1 LARRAVRLMVEG
13 RVQGVGFRWWTVGEA
28 RALGLDGW
36 VRNLRDGRVEV
47 LAIGEDRALDRLT
60 AALAAG
66 SPGARVSMV
75 QPEDADADGSK
86 GFEQKPTAQV

>member
-1 LARRAVRLMVEG
+1 VARRAVRLTVEG

-66 SPGARVSMV
+66 PPAARVASV
-75 QPEDADADGSK
+75 QPEDADDDGSK
-86 GFEQKPTAQV
+86 GFEQK

>member
-1 LARRAVRLMVEG
+1 MARRAVRLLVSG
-13 RVQGVGFRWWTVGEA
+13 HVQGVGFRWWTVGEA

-60 AALAAG
+60 SALAG
-66 SPGARVSMV
+66 GPPGARVTAV
-75 QPEDADADGSK
+75 EPEDADDDGSK
-86 GFEQKPTAQV
+86 GFEQKATA

>member
-1 LARRAVRLMVEG
+1 LARRAVRLLVSG

-47 LAIGEDRALDRLT
+47 LAIGEDRAVDRLT
-60 AALAAG
+60 SALAGGPPG
-66 SPGARVSMV
+66 SKVDSV
-75 QPEDADADGSK
+75 EPEDADDDGSK
-86 GFEQKPTAQV
+86 GFEQKSTA